1 MDYAPRLKLKY
12 KQEVVP
18 ALMKKF
24 KYKNIMQVPKI
35 ERVLLNIGVGEATHN
50 SKELDVAMKELSI
63 ITGQHPVVRKAKKS
77 ISNFRVRKGQP
88 IACMVTLRG
97 ARMYEFLDRFV
108 SLALPR
114 VRDFKGLNPK
124 SFDRRGNYTVG
135 VKDQLIFPEIDY
147 SKVEKIRGMNVTFVT
162 TAKTDKEGHELLRLM
177 GMPFRRE
184 NGHQG

>member
-12 KQEVVP
+12 RQEVIP

-35 ERVLLNIGVGEATHN
+35 ERILLNVGVGEATHN
-50 SKELDVAMKELSI
+50 SKELDAAMKELSI
-63 ITGQHPVVRKAKKS
+63 ITGQHPAVRKAKKS

-97 ARMYEFLDRFV
+97 ARMYEFIDRFV

-124 SFDRRGNYTVG
+124 SFDGRGNYTIG

-147 SKVEKIRGMNVTFVT
+147 SKVEKTRGMNVTFVT

-177 GMPFRRE
+177 GMPFRR
-184 NGHQG
+184 